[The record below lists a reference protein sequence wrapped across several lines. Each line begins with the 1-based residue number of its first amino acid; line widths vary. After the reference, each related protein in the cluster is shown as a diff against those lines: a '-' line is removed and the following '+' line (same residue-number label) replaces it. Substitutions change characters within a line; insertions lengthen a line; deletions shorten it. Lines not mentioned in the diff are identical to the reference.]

1 MINYLVEIVSDVH
14 LLVTL
19 RLWQCFSK
27 LFLFNCIVESYTNM
41 TFKVLNKKVSER
53 KCEVSF
59 GEFQGRSL
67 ARRGSAGPVNTAVC
81 WPPPTAVI

>member
-19 RLWQCFSK
+19 RLWRCFSK
-27 LFLFNCIVESYTNM
+27 LFLFDCIFESTNM

-59 GEFQGRSL
+59 GEFRGGSL

>member
-1 MINYLVEIVSDVH
+1 MA
-14 LLVTL
+14 
-19 RLWQCFSK
+19 
-27 LFLFNCIVESYTNM
+27 
-41 TFKVLNKKVSER
+41 FKVLNKKVSER

-59 GEFQGRSL
+59 GEFRGGSL

>member
-1 MINYLVEIVSDVH
+1 MAGCGGELHCGDVFQNC
-14 LLVTL
+14 L
-19 RLWQCFSK
+19 FSAV
-27 LFLFNCIVESYTNM
+27 FLKVNTNM

-59 GEFQGRSL
+59 GEFRGGSL